1 MAIQDYQAKPT
12 EKWFRANTGR
22 VAADLLSVNYPLFR
36 DSKDS
41 TSLIYNRETHLRLR
55 TNTNSRL
62 TSDFEVSRTI
72 VFCDY
77 ISDPDSL
84 MNIVPKI
91 ITAASTN
98 NCPIIFVPSI
108 QNTDPKSQKLSK
120 QLDVMYSDMFEL
132 KLDKEQIETT
142 HAANINLYLFC
153 PNNYPYI
160 TELMTMTKPSKE

>member
-36 DSKDS
+36 ESKDA
-41 TSLIYNRETHLRLR
+41 TSIVYNRETNLRLR
-55 TNTNSRL
+55 INTNSRL
-62 TSDFEVSRTI
+62 TSEFDVSRTL

-77 ISDPDSL
+77 ISDPESL

-98 NCPIIFVPSI
+98 NCPVIFVPSI
-108 QNTDPKSQKLSK
+108 QNTDSRSQKLNK
-120 QLDVMYSDMFEL
+120 QLDEMYSDMFDL
-132 KLDKEQIETT
+132 KLDKEQIETN

-153 PNNYPYI
+153 PNNYPHI
-160 TELMTMTKPSKE
+160 NELMTMTKPSKE